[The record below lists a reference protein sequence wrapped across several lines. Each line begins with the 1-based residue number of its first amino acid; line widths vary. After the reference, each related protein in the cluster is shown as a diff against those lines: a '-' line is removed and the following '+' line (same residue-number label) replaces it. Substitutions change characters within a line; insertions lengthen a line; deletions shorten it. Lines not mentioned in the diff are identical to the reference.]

1 MKLEFS
7 GQRFEKYSNTK
18 FDENPSSGSRVVS
31 CGRADGQAD
40 RQTDRQIWWS
50 Y

>member
-18 FDENPSSGSRVVS
+18 FDENPSSGSLVAP
-31 CGRADGQAD
+31 CGRADRQVV
-40 RQTDRQIWWS
+40 RQTDRQT
-50 Y
+50 